1 MVETGETAAQEP
13 ILLKNRI
20 AVLTPEPIA
29 EGSFGQVY
37 VGKILNP
44 IGLLAERI
52 IWGEESPRWLGLD
65 DIPFNEPPKDDPH
78 GGLPTPLSEPGQ
90 VRRVYQAADRLWTDY
105 LGRRKQDRQ
114 KADEEYRDLLRLID
128 PMLHEDRIIAVKILR
143 PPSDKADEAEAKS
156 TADSVRRFIKEND
169 ILRALRHPGIV
180 RRFGLVRDEKMGWC
194 LLLEYIEG
202 ETLDVHLRKFEKGR
216 MPLSKA
222 AGLIREISD
231 AIGYVHA
238 AGVVHRDL
246 KPQNIMIR
254 KDDGRAVL
262 MDFGIGK
269 WVDESNTQAL
279 TMTGVRIGTPRYM
292 APEQARAEA
301 PITQAAD
308 VYQLA
313 TILFEL
319 VTGHPAY
326 ENMHFER
333 VFEWL
338 LDGVRGHPTTVR
350 DFTPSISREF
360 EALIEIGRDKE
371 PDRRWTIEEFKDRTE
386 RIVSEKRFEGKEE
399 ETPENRT
406 GLVETLRLT
415 RVRKKEILWEERQ
428 LEGRLKLEELRL
440 RIQETWALLER
451 KAYLDARPI
460 VDKLVHEA
468 AGLPARQEVLRKE
481 VENLERAFTMASA
494 RSEAEF
500 LLGLAEQHQ
509 AAARYAEAGGA
520 LDAAGK
526 RLATLPKDAYGD
538 VHKRFQALNEAYES
552 HRSYVDLFNTLRK
565 SFVEKIQE
573 RYRELHEWYGA
584 GKPLSSAKVVEVLD
598 QVAAAQKNL
607 EAIERDK
614 VGPAAYDLVQKDV
627 DELRIAL
634 EDLRRRAGSPA

>member
-1 MVETGETAAQEP
+1 
-13 ILLKNRI
+13 
-20 AVLTPEPIA
+20 
-29 EGSFGQVY
+29 
-37 VGKILNP
+37 
-44 IGLLAERI
+44 
-52 IWGEESPRWLGLD
+52 
-65 DIPFNEPPKDDPH
+65 
-78 GGLPTPLSEPGQ
+78 
-90 VRRVYQAADRLWTDY
+90 
-105 LGRRKQDRQ
+105 
-114 KADEEYRDLLRLID
+114 
-128 PMLHEDRIIAVKILR
+128 
-143 PPSDKADEAEAKS
+143 
-156 TADSVRRFIKEND
+156 
-169 ILRALRHPGIV
+169 
-180 RRFGLVRDEKMGWC
+180 
-194 LLLEYIEG
+194 
-202 ETLDVHLRKFEKGR
+202 
-216 MPLSKA
+216 
-222 AGLIREISD
+222 
-231 AIGYVHA
+231 
-238 AGVVHRDL
+238 
-246 KPQNIMIR
+246 
-254 KDDGRAVL
+254 
-262 MDFGIGK
+262 
-269 WVDESNTQAL
+269 
-279 TMTGVRIGTPRYM
+279 
-292 APEQARAEA
+292 
-301 PITQAAD
+301 
-308 VYQLA
+308 
-313 TILFEL
+313 
-319 VTGHPAY
+319 
-326 ENMHFER
+326 
-333 VFEWL
+333 
-338 LDGVRGHPTTVR
+338 VR